1 MRTWLAWIVGFA
13 LFFGSA
19 FAFLL
24 VVSLSQPSAW
34 LPAAFGFAFY
44 GLLGF
49 SPRIE
54 PRMRVGLAVAFG
66 SVSCLLGLAS
76 GGSMVDHKRQVYQT
90 AGEALMLIPAVV
102 GGMLVLGSA
111 TAQKKASRAALGP
124 AVILMLLG
132 WTISYFSSA
141 HGGASPMVN
150 WVMRH
155 LHLDRHA
162 AEVAVIAVRK
172 TIHFTFYGF
181 VTLMGLM
188 AASRNGS
195 AGKACV
201 VAALLTTLAYAS
213 FDELRQSSQ
222 PDRTGS
228 VWDVLLDLGGGSV
241 ALGAVYAL
249 RTTKPDVRPKVVTKS
264 STL

>member
-1 MRTWLAWIVGFA
+1 MRKWLAWIVGFA
-13 LFFGSA
+13 LFFGFA

-24 VVSLSQPSAW
+24 VGSLSQPSIW

-44 GLLGF
+44 GLLSF

-54 PRMRVGLAVAFG
+54 PKLRVGLALFFG
-66 SVSCLLGLAS
+66 SVACLLWFAS
-76 GGSMVDHKRQVYQT
+76 GGSAIDHKRQALQT
-90 AGEALMLIPAVV
+90 ASEALLLIPVAVGGIVALSAGLGSRTTPRPAILPAVV
-102 GGMLVLGSA
+102 
-111 TAQKKASRAALGP
+111 
-124 AVILMLLG
+124 LMLLG
-132 WTISYFSSA
+132 WIISYFSSA
-141 HGGASPMVN
+141 HGGATPMVS

-155 LHLDRHA
+155 LHLGQHA
-162 AEVAVIAVRK
+162 AEVLVIAVRK

-181 VTLMGLM
+181 VTLMGLVT
-188 AASRNGS
+188 ATRNGS
-195 AGKACV
+195 AGKVCA

-228 VWDVLLDLGGGSV
+228 AWDVLLDLTGGSV

-249 RTTKPDVRPKVVTKS
+249 RTTKPDVRPKPVSKS